1 MTPYEYCRQKAEA
14 SGSSFLTGFRFLP
27 PDKRR
32 AMTVLYAYCRELDDA
47 ADDCSDPGV
56 AAQTL
61 AWWRQDA
68 AKIFHGAAL
77 PEHPVN
83 QALREMAPVF
93 GLPENE
99 LAAVIDGVEMDLS
112 PARYADFASL
122 QQYCRRVAGAVG
134 RLIARILGFQDA
146 AVLDYADKMG
156 LALQLTNIIRDVGED
171 AGV

>member
-61 AWWRQDA
+61 AWWR
-68 AKIFHGAAL
+68 
-77 PEHPVN
+77 
-83 QALREMAPVF
+83 
-93 GLPENE
+93 
-99 LAAVIDGVEMDLS
+99 
-112 PARYADFASL
+112 
-122 QQYCRRVAGAVG
+122 
-134 RLIARILGFQDA
+134 
-146 AVLDYADKMG
+146 
-156 LALQLTNIIRDVGED
+156 
-171 AGV
+171 